1 MKSTVLSLLTL
12 FCVTVAVAQNSYYS
26 SIEGLTKVELK
37 RALHDMMQPRQTLS
51 YGSGGGHTWQG
62 FWQTDRMEDNQV
74 RDRYSNNVR
83 KFNPEDTT
91 ASITDI
97 DIEHV
102 WAKSWFGG
110 SLEVSPARDLFNL
123 LPSDY
128 SANRSKS
135 NHPIGVVT
143 QNPAGFDNGSVKRGN
158 STVTYPGETVNV
170 WEPADKW
177 KGDFARIYFYMATC
191 YWDVKDEDG
200 NSLWGEESLRTIDG
214 SEWPTLLSNVYS
226 LMLQWARQDPVDSIE
241 IKRNEA
247 VYHIQGNRN
256 PFIDLPSLSE
266 YIWGTMVDSM
276 FHADAEIIIPV
287 DTIPIDSVDY
297 VYTEPTPIVKDNFFE
312 DFEGG
317 NKSAF
322 AEATVICTAAT
333 WIMSDALIGSLENDK
348 KNDSRSVRMKNGGC
362 IEMAEDYAEGCDSLW
377 FYAGM
382 YGAYEGGR
390 ITVSYSVDQ
399 GDTWNTIVTNLPLIN
414 EMRLYGFHLN
424 VKGNVRLRFECSCDN
439 NPRVNIDDVA
449 MTNYKPQANI
459 LIGDVNGDGTISI
472 ADVTML
478 VNIILGKTTEGY
490 DTKVADVNGDKEIS
504 IADVTA
510 LVNIIL
516 GK

>member
-1 MKSTVLSLLTL
+1 MKRTVLSLLTL

-37 RALHDMMQPRQTLS
+37 RALHDMIQPQQTLS
-51 YGSGGGHTWQG
+51 YGSGEGHTWQG
-62 FWQTDRMEDNQV
+62 FWQTDRMEGNQV

-83 KFNPEDTT
+83 NFNPEDTT
-91 ASITDI
+91 ASISDI

-110 SLEVSPARDLFNL
+110 SLKVTPARDLFNL

-135 NHPIGVVT
+135 NNPIGVVT
-143 QNPAGFDNGSVKRGN
+143 QNPPGFDNGSAKRGL
-158 STVTYPGETVNV
+158 STVTYPGESVNV

-200 NSLWGEESLRTIDG
+200 NSLWGEESLRTLDG

-241 IKRNEA
+241 IKRNDA

-256 PFIDLPSLSE
+256 PFVDLPSLSE
-266 YIWGTMVDSM
+266 YIWGTMMDSA
-276 FHADAEIIIPV
+276 FHADAQIIIDPIVIPV
-287 DTIPIDSVDY
+287 DTIE
-297 VYTEPTPIVKDNFFE
+297 TEIADFFE
-312 DFEGG
+312 DFETGSKVG
-317 NKSAF
+317 F
-322 AEATVICTAAT
+322 AIGDVTCTAAT
-333 WIMSDALIGSLENDK
+333 WTMSDALLGSLPNDHFYGGK
-348 KNDSRSVRMKNGGC
+348 GVRMCNQGY
-362 IEMAEDYAEGCDSLW
+362 IEMSEDYLEGCDSLM

-382 YGAYEGGR
+382 FGSDNSANLSIYYSLDEGDHWTSVIENLSIGEWNSYAYKLNIEGS
-390 ITVSYSVDQ
+390 I
-399 GDTWNTIVTNLPLIN
+399 
-414 EMRLYGFHLN
+414 
-424 VKGNVRLRFECSCDN
+424 RLRFVCDGGN
-439 NPRVNIDDVA
+439 ERKQRINIDNIC
-449 MTNYKPQANI
+449 MTHYVEPI
-459 LIGDVNGDGTISI
+459 LIGDVNGDKQVSI

-478 VNIILGKTTEGY
+478 VNIILGKTTEGF
-490 DTKVADVNGDKEIS
+490 DTKVADVNGDKQIT

>member
-37 RALHDMMQPRQTLS
+37 RALHDMIQPQHTLS
-51 YGSGGGHTWQG
+51 YGSGEGHTWQG

-74 RDRYSNNVR
+74 YDRYSNEKR
-83 KFNPEDTT
+83 YFNPEDTT
-91 ASITDI
+91 ASITGI

-110 SLEVSPARDLFNL
+110 SLKVTPARDLFNL

-135 NHPIGVVT
+135 NNPIGVVT
-143 QNPAGFDNGSVKRGN
+143 QNPAGFDNGSAKRGL

-200 NSLWGEESLRTIDG
+200 NSLWGEESLHTLDG

-226 LMLQWARQDPVDSIE
+226 LMLQWTRQDPVDSIE

-266 YIWGTMVDSM
+266 YIWGTMMDSA
-276 FHADAEIIIPV
+276 FYADNEVIIDPIVIPV
-287 DTIPIDSVDY
+287 DTVE
-297 VYTEPTPIVKDNFFE
+297 TEIADFFE
-312 DFEGG
+312 DFEKGSKGG
-317 NKSAF
+317 AYADVKDV
-322 AEATVICTAAT
+322 ECTACVWTMENALLRT
-333 WIMSDALIGSLENDK
+333 PQSDKYEGE
-348 KNDSRSVRMKNGGC
+348 RSVRVLCNGQ
-362 IEMAEDYAEGCDSLW
+362 IEMTEDYVEGCDSLM

-382 YGAYEGGR
+382 FGSDSAALLSVY
-390 ITVSYSVDQ
+390 YSVDD
-399 GDTWNTIVTNLPLIN
+399 GETWTAVVESHTVDQWQQYSYCLNLNKPI
-414 EMRLYGFHLN
+414 
-424 VKGNVRLRFECSCDN
+424 RLRFVAEATSSKTQ
-439 NPRVNIDDVA
+439 RINIDNIR
-449 MTNYKPQANI
+449 MTPYVESI
-459 LIGDVNGDGTISI
+459 LIGDVNGDKQVSI

-490 DTKVADVNGDKEIS
+490 EENVADVNDDGAIS

-510 LVNIIL
+510 LVNKIL

>member
-1 MKSTVLSLLTL
+1 MKRTVLSLLTL

-37 RALHDMMQPRQTLS
+37 RALHDMMQPQHTLS
-51 YGSGGGHTWQG
+51 YGSGEGHTWQG

-74 RDRYSNNVR
+74 YDRYSNEKR
-83 KFNPEDTT
+83 YFNPEDTT
-91 ASITDI
+91 ASITGI

-110 SLEVSPARDLFNL
+110 SLKVTPARDLFNL

-135 NHPIGVVT
+135 NNPIGVVT

-200 NSLWGEESLRTIDG
+200 NSLWGEESLRTLDG

-266 YIWGTMVDSM
+266 YIWGTMMDSA
-276 FHADAEIIIPV
+276 FHADAQIIIDPIVIPV
-287 DTIPIDSVDY
+287 DTIE
-297 VYTEPTPIVKDNFFE
+297 TEIADFFE
-312 DFEGG
+312 DFETGSKG
-317 NKSAF
+317 SYAIGDV
-322 AEATVICTAAT
+322 TCTASSWT
-333 WIMSDALIGSLENDK
+333 MNEALIGGESERWKDHYLGK
-348 KNDSRSVRMKNGGC
+348 RSVRMRNGY
-362 IEMAEDYAEGCDSLW
+362 IEMMDDYVDGCDTLS
-377 FYAGM
+377 FYAGR
-382 YGAYEGGR
+382 YGDVEKEGESCLS
-390 ITVSYSVDQ
+390 VYYSTDE
-399 GDTWNTIVTNLPLIN
+399 GENWLPIVESEP
-414 EMRLYGFHLN
+414 MGSWKQYVYDMD
-424 VKGNVRLRFECSCDN
+424 VKDIIRLRFVCDGGGTGGTN
-439 NPRVNIDDVA
+439 RINIDNIC
-449 MTNYKPQANI
+449 MTHYVEPEPI
-459 LIGDVNGDGTISI
+459 LISDVNGDKQVSI

-490 DTKVADVNGDKEIS
+490 DTKVADVNGDKQIT

>member
-1 MKSTVLSLLTL
+1 MKRTVLSLLTL

-37 RALHDMMQPRQTLS
+37 RALHDMIQPQHTLS
-51 YGSGGGHTWQG
+51 YGSGEGHTWQG

-74 RDRYSNNVR
+74 YDRYSNEKR
-83 KFNPEDTT
+83 YFNPEDTT
-91 ASITDI
+91 ASITGI

-110 SLEVSPARDLFNL
+110 SLKVTPARDLFNL

-135 NHPIGVVT
+135 NNPIGVVT
-143 QNPAGFDNGSVKRGN
+143 QNPAGFDNGSAKRGL
-158 STVTYPGETVNV
+158 STVTYPGESVNV

-200 NSLWGEESLRTIDG
+200 NSLWGEESLRTLDG

-266 YIWGTMVDSM
+266 YIWGTMMDSA
-276 FHADAEIIIPV
+276 FHADAQIIIDPIVIPV
-287 DTIPIDSVDY
+287 DTVE
-297 VYTEPTPIVKDNFFE
+297 TEIADFFE
-312 DFEGG
+312 DFEKGSKGG
-317 NKSAF
+317 AYADVKDV
-322 AEATVICTAAT
+322 ECTACVWTMENALLRT
-333 WIMSDALIGSLENDK
+333 PQSDKYEGE
-348 KNDSRSVRMKNGGC
+348 RSVRVLCNGQ
-362 IEMAEDYAEGCDSLW
+362 IEMTEDYVEGCDSLM

-382 YGAYEGGR
+382 FGSDSAALLSVY
-390 ITVSYSVDQ
+390 YSVDD
-399 GDTWNTIVTNLPLIN
+399 GETWTAVVESHTVDQWQQYSYRLNLNKPI
-414 EMRLYGFHLN
+414 
-424 VKGNVRLRFECSCDN
+424 RLRFVAESTSSKTQ
-439 NPRVNIDDVA
+439 RINIDNIR
-449 MTNYKPQANI
+449 MTPYVEPI
-459 LIGDVNGDGTISI
+459 LIGDVNGDKLVSI

-478 VNIILGKTTEGY
+478 VNIILGKTTEGF
-490 DTKVADVNGDKEIS
+490 DTKVADVNGDKQIT

>member
-1 MKSTVLSLLTL
+1 MKRTVLSLLTL

-37 RALHDMMQPRQTLS
+37 RALHDMMQPQHTLS
-51 YGSGGGHTWQG
+51 YGSGEGHTWQG

-74 RDRYSNNVR
+74 YDRYSNEKR
-83 KFNPEDTT
+83 YFNPEDTT
-91 ASITDI
+91 ASITGI

-110 SLEVSPARDLFNL
+110 SLKVTPARDLFNL

-135 NHPIGVVT
+135 NNPIGVVT

-200 NSLWGEESLRTIDG
+200 NSLWGEESLRTLDG

-266 YIWGTMVDSM
+266 YIWGTMMDSA
-276 FHADAEIIIPV
+276 FHADAQIIIDPIVIPV
-287 DTIPIDSVDY
+287 DTIE
-297 VYTEPTPIVKDNFFE
+297 TEIADFFE
-312 DFEGG
+312 DFETGSKG
-317 NKSAF
+317 SYAIGDV
-322 AEATVICTAAT
+322 TCTASSWT
-333 WIMSDALIGSLENDK
+333 MNEALIGGESERWKDHYLGK
-348 KNDSRSVRMKNGGC
+348 RSVRMRNGY
-362 IEMAEDYAEGCDSLW
+362 IEMMDDYVDGCDTLS
-377 FYAGM
+377 FYAGR
-382 YGAYEGGR
+382 YGDVEKEGESCLS
-390 ITVSYSVDQ
+390 VYYSTDE
-399 GDTWNTIVTNLPLIN
+399 GENWLPIVESEP
-414 EMRLYGFHLN
+414 MGSWKQYVYDMD
-424 VKGNVRLRFECSCDN
+424 VKDIIRLRFVCDGGGTGGTN
-439 NPRVNIDDVA
+439 RINIDNIC
-449 MTNYKPQANI
+449 MTHYVEPEPI
-459 LIGDVNGDGTISI
+459 LIGDVNGDKQVSI

-490 DTKVADVNGDKEIS
+490 DTKVADVNGDKQIT

>member
-37 RALHDMMQPRQTLS
+37 RALHDMIQPQHTLS
-51 YGSGGGHTWQG
+51 YGSGEGHTWQG

-74 RDRYSNNVR
+74 YDRYSNEKR
-83 KFNPEDTT
+83 YFNPEDTT
-91 ASITDI
+91 ASITGI

-110 SLEVSPARDLFNL
+110 SLKVTPARDLFNL

-135 NHPIGVVT
+135 NNPIGVVT
-143 QNPAGFDNGSVKRGN
+143 QSPPGFDNGSVKRGL

-177 KGDFARIYFYMATC
+177 KGDFARVYFYMATC

-200 NSLWGEESLRTIDG
+200 NSLWGEESLHTLDG

-266 YIWGTMVDSM
+266 YIWGTMMDSA
-276 FHADAEIIIPV
+276 FHADAQIIIDPIVIPV
-287 DTIPIDSVDY
+287 DTVE
-297 VYTEPTPIVKDNFFE
+297 TEIADFFE
-312 DFEGG
+312 DFETGSKTKYESIQ
-317 NKSAF
+317 NVS
-322 AEATVICTAAT
+322 CTSSEWLMAADT
-333 WIMSDALIGSLENDK
+333 YLKKDASDSHNGERA
-348 KNDSRSVRMKNGGC
+348 VRMRSQGY
-362 IEMAEDYAEGCDSLW
+362 IEMTEDYTEGCDSLL
-377 FYAGM
+377 FYAGKFSSDQSAKLSV
-382 YGAYEGGR
+382 Y
-390 ITVSYSVDQ
+390 YSIDE
-399 GDTWNTIVTNLPLIN
+399 GDTWVAVV
-414 EMRLYGFHLN
+414 EDMAVSEWQQYAYHLE
-424 VKGNVRLRFECSCDN
+424 KDHPVRLRFACNGSTTKRIN
-439 NPRVNIDDVA
+439 LDDIR
-449 MTNYKPQANI
+449 MTPYKEI
-459 LIGDVNGDGTISI
+459 VGDVNGDKQVSI

-478 VNIILGKTTEGY
+478 VNIILGKTTEGF
-490 DTKVADVNGDKEIS
+490 DTKVADVNGDKQIT